1 MDSINRVFNEQGKE
15 LKRNKIYPRERN
27 LYKGQFYIHS
37 LNMDEEIAK
46 KVGDRLLRILKS

>member
-15 LKRNKIYPRERN
+15 LKRNKIYPRKLH

-46 KVGDRLLRILKS
+46 KVGDKLLRILKS